1 MDAATVFRVIS
12 LIPDRMPRT
21 QTGCV
26 FNAGGQPDRVVLLSK
41 FLSWLG
47 PLDPISKEE
56 QQLLGVRSGG
66 GRPFVAGEEA
76 GDETELDDVEPL
88 DVPDEVEETPP
99 LVAAG
104 EADEEAELDDVDP
117 LDVLDELEET
127 PVKLPGAGTQIAA

>member
-21 QTGCV
+21 QSGCV
-26 FNAGGQPDRVVLLSK
+26 FNAGGQPDRVVLLAK

-66 GRPFVAGEEA
+66 GRPLVAGEEA
-76 GDETELDDVEPL
+76 GDETELDDV
-88 DVPDEVEETPP
+88 DPP
-99 LVAAG
+99 LVAGG

-117 LDVLDELEET
+117 LDELEET